1 MHGALNDG
9 ASWFF
14 APADNC
20 PDLVGHIPDGLQVI
34 PVATLEEAVEALES
48 IHAGAPVAGCSSSS
62 AFPQ

>member
-34 PVATLEEAVEALES
+34 PVATLEGALDALES
-48 IHAGAPVAGCSSSS
+48 IRAGDELPRCAGS
-62 AFPQ
+62 